1 MKRFCTALL
10 AALVL
15 CAACA
20 PAAAANALSWTL
32 DGGTLVLSGR
42 GAWTD
47 YSDAA
52 DAPWYAARA
61 QITCIVVE
69 QGITGIGS
77 NSFVGCAALTQ
88 VYLPNGLASIGKNA
102 FWGCGAL
109 ESIAL
114 PASLEYI
121 GSCAFFRCGLTAVRI
136 PDGVSV
142 LEQGVFGQC
151 EHLATVT
158 LHDNIRS
165 ICKDAFS
172 RCYQLRTLTLP
183 QGLEQLGEHAFFA
196 CIGLE
201 RLDFSAQLRKINSA
215 AFYGCSALGTLSF
228 GGGAPTLA
236 ADAFLGLTASVEYP
250 RAESSWSSIA
260 NDGYGGRV
268 TWRSVCAHRFTDY
281 VSDGNATVD
290 ADGTKT
296 ARCDYG
302 CGATD
307 TVPDEGSRLH
317 AVLTSDIY
325 TVGEGQIVGIP
336 VQTSAADFLSCF
348 HQENVR
354 LVRAGTSVSGD
365 APVGTGMVVQQ
376 LVGGSVIGEWV
387 VAVVGD
393 VNGDGARSI
402 TDLLGIKAHLLKKS
416 ALAGIYAQAA
426 DLSGD
431 GDISITD
438 FIQLKAI
445 LLAR

>member
-10 AALVL
+10 AALMLV
-15 CAACA
+15 AAST

-52 DAPWYAARA
+52 DAPWYAMRA
-61 QITCIVVE
+61 QIAYIVVE
-69 QGITGIGS
+69 RGITGIGS
-77 NSFVGCAALTQ
+77 NSFVGCAAVTQ
-88 VYLPNGLASIGKNA
+88 VYLPDGLTSIGKNA

-121 GSCAFFRCGLTAVRI
+121 GSCAFFRCGLTVVRI

-172 RCYQLRTLTLP
+172 RCYQLRSLTLP
-183 QGLEQLGEHAFFA
+183 QGLEQVGEHAFFA
-196 CIGLE
+196 CVGLK
-201 RLDFSAQLRKINSA
+201 RLEFPAQLRMIGSA
-215 AFYGCSALGTLSF
+215 AFYGCSALGELSF
-228 GGGAPTLA
+228 RGGAPTLA
-236 ADAFLGLTASVEYP
+236 DDAFLGLTASVEYP
-250 RAESSWSSIA
+250 RTESSWSGVA
-260 NDGYGGRV
+260 GDHYGGSI

-281 VSDGNATVD
+281 ISDGNATVE

-296 ARCDYG
+296 AHCDYG

-307 TVPDEGSRLH
+307 TVPDEGSRLVV
-317 AVLTSDIY
+317 ALTSDIY
-325 TVGEGQIVGIP
+325 TVGEGQVSG
-336 VQTSAADFLSCF
+336 VTAQTRAADFLACF
-348 HQENVR
+348 HQEDIR
-354 LVRAGTSVSGD
+354 LVSAGSSVSDD
-365 APVGTGMVVQQ
+365 APVATGMVVQQ
-376 LVGGSVIGEWV
+376 LGGGAVIGEWV
-387 VAVVGD
+387 VIVRGD
-393 VNGDGARSI
+393 VNGDGAVSI
-402 TDLLGIKAHLLKKS
+402 TDLLGIKAQLLEMS
-416 ALAGIYAQAA
+416 ALAGAYAQAA

-431 GDISITD
+431 GIISITD

-445 LLAR
+445 LLAQ